1 MRTILPSSPFP
12 SFPLPP
18 SPPVRS
24 KTFLT
29 GCFQVR
35 PAEPTEL
42 TFFPS
47 PPFYPPNF
55 YRFALHERQSFSLYS
70 IDVCVYRRE
79 ALLLCCTLRLIGLEA
94 VKKINRVVIPWL
106 TMTKPS
112 PPCSGSK
119 QLRSPCRIAFCSGYT
134 FLRDDPSYLITL
146 ERTRRGTKETER
158 DEGNVILLSVPLF
171 LANSFRKLRDR
182 GYPPPRERLR
192 VALLSQF
199 PDFPRE
205 FRVTFRTRN
214 EYSSRRSRIPSE
226 KSPFGPREAAFK
238 LLASARGE
246 GVALV
251 KSA

>member
-1 MRTILPSSPFP
+1 MRTILPSSLFP

-70 IDVCVYRRE
+70 IDVYVYRRE

-158 DEGNVILLSVPLF
+158 GEGNVILLSVPLF

-182 GYPPPRERLR
+182 GVSSPPRTAPRGTFIPVPRL
-192 VALLSQF
+192 S
-199 PDFPRE
+199 
-205 FRVTFRTRN
+205 T
-214 EYSSRRSRIPSE
+214 RIPRNFSNE
-226 KSPFGPREAAFK
+226 ERVLLPPLENSFREIPLRATGGS
-238 LLASARGE
+238 L
-246 GVALV
+246 
-251 KSA
+251 